1 VSKKIC
7 NVRNYPNLEGFY
19 IFFRGNIIPMEYNVM
34 DRIVKFGEGLYRYD
48 NRGLVVQNAREER
61 FHYNAKGLLVSV
73 FSITYRTL

>member
-1 VSKKIC
+1 
-7 NVRNYPNLEGFY
+7 
-19 IFFRGNIIPMEYNVM
+19 MEYNVM

-73 FSITYRTL
+73 FNKKYGML